1 MSHSSNPDR
10 EPSVT
15 PEPQPLANSGLDSAA
30 EVSPIA
36 PAFQEQPPESDRLVI
51 NASSA
56 PPQSQPVNSDSDLSA
71 TATGAL
77 AQSTPSGAIEPG
89 PDSALSNLTLS
100 AQLGQW
106 LQEYGEITTILP
118 VLAGLFVTTRFQ
130 LRGSRA
136 LLTNL
141 AIAAVVRQVILYF
154 KQQANSSAG
163 TLAMVTAGAA
173 LATVTAA
180 PAPSNQSTAAAQ
192 TSPISLTE
200 LGNNLGVGLGC
211 EDCTIVHSVPG
222 RIRLRIDRLRTDRAY
237 GKRLET
243 LLKDEP
249 IVLGTRINQAA
260 ASLAI
265 QYDSTGLSDLELGL
279 RLLQVLN
286 RANQD

>member
-1 MSHSSNPDR
+1 
-10 EPSVT
+10 
-15 PEPQPLANSGLDSAA
+15 
-30 EVSPIA
+30 
-36 PAFQEQPPESDRLVI
+36 
-51 NASSA
+51 
-56 PPQSQPVNSDSDLSA
+56 VNSDSDLA
-71 TATGAL
+71 ETATGAL

-173 LATVTAA
+173 LATVATTSA
-180 PAPSNQSTAAAQ
+180 PNNQSAASAQ

-200 LGNNLGVGLGC
+200 LGSNLGIGLGC

>member
-56 PPQSQPVNSDSDLSA
+56 PPQSQPVNSDSDLAA

-89 PDSALSNLTLS
+89 PDSAYLTLS

-180 PAPSNQSTAAAQ
+180 PAPSNQSAAAAQ

>member
-1 MSHSSNPDR
+1 MSHSSTPDR
-10 EPSVT
+10 EPSAP

-36 PAFQEQPPESDRLVI
+36 PAFQEQLSESDRLVI
-51 NASSA
+51 NTSSA
-56 PPQSQPVNSDSDLSA
+56 PPESQPVNSDFDSA
-71 TATGAL
+71 ETATGAL

-89 PDSALSNLTLS
+89 PDSALSNLTLP

-173 LATVTAA
+173 LATVAA
-180 PAPSNQSTAAAQ
+180 TPAPSNQSAASAQ

-200 LGNNLGVGLGC
+200 LGSNLGMGLGC

-249 IVLGTRINQAA
+249 IVLGTRMNQAA

>member
-1 MSHSSNPDR
+1 MSHSSTPDR
-10 EPSVT
+10 EPSAP

-36 PAFQEQPPESDRLVI
+36 PAFQEQLSESDRLVI
-51 NASSA
+51 NTSSA
-56 PPQSQPVNSDSDLSA
+56 PPESQPVNSDFDSA
-71 TATGAL
+71 ETATGAL

-89 PDSALSNLTLS
+89 PDSALSNLTLP